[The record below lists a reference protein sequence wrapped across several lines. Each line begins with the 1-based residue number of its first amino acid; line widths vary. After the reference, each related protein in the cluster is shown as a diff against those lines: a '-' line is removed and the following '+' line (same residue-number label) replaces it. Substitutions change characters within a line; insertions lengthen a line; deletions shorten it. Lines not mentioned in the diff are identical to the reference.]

1 MPEKRPSPFAGLDTA
16 LLRPTKRRTDTP
28 AEAPIAATPR
38 PFVKATFYL
47 EEAQVM
53 KLEQL
58 RLARRQRGEKVDK
71 SALVREAIERLAAE
85 LDQEASR

>member
-1 MPEKRPSPFAGLDTA
+1 MPEKRSSPFAGLDTA
-16 LLRPTKRRTDTP
+16 LLRPTKRRTETP
-28 AEAPIAATPR
+28 PEAREPAAPR

-47 EEAQVM
+47 EEAQVL

-85 LDQEASR
+85 LDQESAR